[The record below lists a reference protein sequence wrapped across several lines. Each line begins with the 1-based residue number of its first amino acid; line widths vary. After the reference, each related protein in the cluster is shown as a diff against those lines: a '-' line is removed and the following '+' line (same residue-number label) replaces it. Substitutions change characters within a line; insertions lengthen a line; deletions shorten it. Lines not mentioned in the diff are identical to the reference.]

1 MERQSTEWEKVFAN
15 DVTGK
20 GLISKTNHLCN
31 SIKKQTNKQTNKRG
45 TVDLNRHFSKDDI
58 QMANRYTKRWSTSL
72 IITEMQIITT
82 IRYQLTLVRMVIN
95 KVYNNKC
102 WRGCGEKGVFLHY
115 W

>member
-1 MERQSTEWEKVFAN
+1 MQLNK
-15 DVTGK
+15 
-20 GLISKTNHLCN
+20 KTN
-31 SIKKQTNKQTNKRG
+31 KQTNKQTNKKG
-45 TVDLNRHFSKDDI
+45 IVDLNRHFSKDDI

-72 IITEMQIITT
+72 IITEMQIIT

-102 WRGCGEKGVFLHY
+102 WRGCGDKGIFLHY